1 MTGSK
6 MAKVGLREQNRLSGA
21 NRNTLIAGG
30 IMANTAEIFNFPVP
44 DVAQKEPRVADLDDG
59 YTRIAN
65 ELLEAVMLAGLTQH
79 QLLVFLAV
87 MRKTYGFNKKL
98 DWVSNEQLS
107 ELTGILPHKCSAA
120 KSVLV
125 KRGIFI
131 QSGRNIGIN
140 NVISEWSTLP
150 ESGKKNKVYLKE
162 VNLPESGKKSL
173 PKSGKGVY
181 PNQVNTKDKLT
192 KDNIKPF
199 SSENSGESSDQPEND
214 LPVEKPDAAIQSG
227 SRWGTAEDLTAAEWM
242 FDMVKTIAPS
252 ARKPNFA
259 GWANDKRAPQQ
270 DASIIQHY
278 TSPRH
283 EHSRKP
289 DCVREMLVRLLGNL
303 PRIELFARKSSHG
316 FDVWGNKCDSPTV
329 SLSPARVTD
338 VYS

>member
-1 MTGSK
+1 
-6 MAKVGLREQNRLSGA
+6 MAKAGLLEQNRLSGA

-44 DVAQKEPRVADLDDG
+44 DVAQKERRVADLDDG

-87 MRKTYGFNKKL
+87 MRKTYGFNKRL

-125 KRGIFI
+125 KRGILI

-140 NVISEWSTLP
+140 NVVSEWSTLP

-181 PNQVNTKDKLT
+181 PNQVNTKDKHT
-192 KDNIKPF
+192 KEKKDNSNKTNKTPKPVSFDPNNSPLPEWLSASIWASWVSYRHDLKKPIK
-199 SSENSGESSDQPEND
+199 SQQTVTQSINLLERCRNNGYQPEEIINQSIANGWQG
-214 LPVEKPDAAIQSG
+214 LFEPKAGKQQQKPQS
-227 SRWGTAEDLTAAEWM
+227 RIPE
-242 FDMVKTIAPS
+242 
-252 ARKPNFA
+252 NFA
-259 GWANDKRAPQQ
+259 GKDYGKTEIPAWARD
-270 DASIIQHY
+270 
-278 TSPRH
+278 
-283 EHSRKP
+283 
-289 DCVREMLVRLLGNL
+289 
-303 PRIELFARKSSHG
+303 
-316 FDVWGNKCDSPTV
+316 
-329 SLSPARVTD
+329 
-338 VYS
+338 

>member
-1 MTGSK
+1 

-140 NVISEWSTLP
+140 NVVSEWSTLP

-173 PKSGKGVY
+173 PKSGKDVY
-181 PNQVNTKDKLT
+181 QNMRANALT
-192 KDNIKPF
+192 DAELRRKAADELSCMTARINR
-199 SSENSGESSDQPEND
+199 GEAIPEPVKQ
-214 LPVEKPDAAIQSG
+214 LPVMGGRPLNRAQALAKI
-227 SRWGTAEDLTAAEWM
+227 AEIKAKFGL
-242 FDMVKTIAPS
+242 K
-252 ARKPNFA
+252 
-259 GWANDKRAPQQ
+259 G
-270 DASIIQHY
+270 AS
-278 TSPRH
+278 
-283 EHSRKP
+283 
-289 DCVREMLVRLLGNL
+289 V
-303 PRIELFARKSSHG
+303 
-316 FDVWGNKCDSPTV
+316 
-329 SLSPARVTD
+329 
-338 VYS
+338 